1 MEGRPDPDA
10 LLRQVERAEQAQQE
24 RQAQRG
30 KLKIFFGYA
39 AGVGKTYAMLKAA
52 HKAKREG
59 ADVVIGYI
67 EPHARPET
75 AALARNMESLP
86 LREIHHKGIMLH
98 EFDLDAALSRS
109 PEILLVDELAHT
121 NAEGSRHEKRYQD
134 VKELLRNG
142 IDVYT
147 TVNVQH
153 LESLNDLV
161 ASITGVMVR
170 ERVPDRIFDEAD
182 QVELVDIE
190 PEELLARLKAGKIY
204 RAGQAHQAMDHFFTV
219 QNLAA
224 LREIAL
230 RRTADRVN
238 HAAQKSA
245 DPGKTPAPIAEHI
258 LIGLS
263 PAPSNP
269 KVIRTAARLCEAFHG
284 KFTALYVMSQTPT
297 VQDAQTQQRLRDN
310 IRLAEQLGARIV
322 TVYGDDIPRQIAE
335 YAKVSG
341 VTKIVIGRTNT
352 RTSLLRQHKSFVDR
366 LNALT
371 PDIDVY
377 IIPDTEE
384 RPGYRSPRRRV
395 IQEERISLRS
405 TGLALAI
412 FIVTTALSVL
422 SMRLGFHEVFVV
434 TLYVFGILLTAVMTG
449 NRILGLAMSIVSV
462 LAYNYFFTEPYY
474 TFRVND
480 PGYGMAFLLMIAISL
495 VAGNMARSVRRQARQ
510 EAREAHR
517 TDILL
522 QASQKFQQITDEE
535 ALLSQAASEL
545 AALLGRSIIIYPAR
559 KTLGEPTFTQAK
571 DDPHGMD
578 FYATPDE
585 YAVAVWAL
593 KNRKHAG
600 ATTGTLPGAKCLY
613 LTARNQTQVQAVAG
627 ISMTDHGELESF
639 EKNLLLTMMD
649 LVSLAVERIRLTQT
663 KNQAQLEAE
672 QAKLRANLLRMI
684 SHDLRTPLTSISGNA
699 ELLLSEADKMNPKKR
714 QMLYEY
720 IRKDAQWLAD
730 LVENLLAMTR
740 MENGSASLKLQPEMV
755 RDVLDMA
762 IEHIENRLGGRE
774 IHVDIEDEFLM
785 AKLDAHLMTQVI
797 INLIDNA
804 IKYTPGG
811 SPIHVRAY
819 PVEDRVRIEVA
830 DEGPGI
836 PDAEKE
842 HIFDMFYTGN
852 NECGDSRRGIG
863 LGLSLCKTIV
873 QAHGG
878 CISVRDRSPQG
889 SIFCIEVAR
898 EYEPD
903 PTEGERLV

>member
-10 LLRQVERAEQAQQE
+10 LLRQVEREEQALAQ
-24 RQAQRG
+24 QRG

-52 HKAKREG
+52 HQARKEG
-59 ADVVIGYI
+59 ADVVIGYL

-75 AALARNMESLP
+75 AALAENLPRLP
-86 LREIHHKGIMLH
+86 LREIRHKGIVLH
-98 EFDLDAALSRS
+98 ELDLDAALSRN
-109 PEILLVDELAHT
+109 PDILLVDELAHT

-134 VKELLRNG
+134 VKELLRHG

-170 ERVPDRIFDEAD
+170 ERVPDSIFDEAD

-190 PEELLARLKAGKIY
+190 PEELLERLKAGKIY
-204 RAGQAHQAMDHFFTV
+204 RERQAHRAMDHFFTV

-230 RRTADRVN
+230 RKAADRVN

-245 DPGKTPAPIAEHI
+245 EPGKTPAPIAEHI

-263 PAPSNP
+263 AAPSNP
-269 KVIRTAARLCEAFHG
+269 RVIRTAARLCEAFHG
-284 KFTALYVMSQTPT
+284 RFTALYVMNAAAKA
-297 VQDAQTQQRLRDN
+297 QDAKTQQRLRDN
-310 IRLAEQLGARIV
+310 MRLAEQLGARIV
-322 TVYGDDIPRQIAE
+322 TVYGEDIPQQMAE
-335 YAKVSG
+335 YARVSG
-341 VTKIVIGRTNT
+341 ITKIVVGRTNT
-352 RTSLLRQHKSFVDR
+352 RTSFLRGRRSFVDR

-377 IIPDTEE
+377 IIPDTEA
-384 RPGYRSPRRRV
+384 RSGYRSPRRRAALAD
-395 IQEERISLRS
+395 ERLSLRS
-405 TGLALAI
+405 AGLALAI

-434 TLYVFGILLTAVMTG
+434 ILYVFGILLTAVTTG
-449 NRILGLAMSIVSV
+449 NRLLGLAMTVISV
-462 LAYNYFFTEPYY
+462 LAYNYFFTAPYY
-474 TFRVND
+474 TLMVSD
-480 PGYGMAFLLMIAISL
+480 PGYIMALLLMAAISL
-495 VAGNMARSVRRQARQ
+495 LAGNMARRVRRQARQ
-510 EAREAHR
+510 EALEAHR

-522 QASQKFQQITDEE
+522 QASQKFQQIMDEE
-535 ALLSQAASEL
+535 TLLSQAASEL
-545 AALLGRSIIIYPAR
+545 AVLLGRSIIIYPAR
-559 KTLGEPTFTQAK
+559 ESLGEPIFTQAK

-578 FYATPDE
+578 FYTTPDE
-585 YAVAVWAL
+585 YAVAAWAL

-613 LTARNQTQVQAVAG
+613 LTARSQTQVQAVVG
-627 ISMTDHGELESF
+627 ISMTDCGELESF
-639 EKNLLLTMMD
+639 EKNLLLTLMD

-663 KNQAQLEAE
+663 RNQARLEAE
-672 QAKLRANLLRMI
+672 QARLRANLLRMI

-699 ELLLSEADKMNPKKR
+699 EILLSEEDRITPEKKR
-714 QMLYEY
+714 TLAQY
-720 IRKDAQWLAD
+720 IRKDAQWLTD
-730 LVENLLAMTR
+730 LVENLLAMTK
-740 MENGSASLKLQPEMV
+740 MENGTASLQLQPEMV
-755 RDVLDMA
+755 RDVVDMA

-804 IKYTPGG
+804 IKYTPDG
-811 SPIHVRAY
+811 SAIHVRAY
-819 PVEDRVRIEVA
+819 PVEDRVHIEVA

-878 CISVRDRSPQG
+878 CISVRDRCPQG
-889 SIFCIEVAR
+889 SAFCIDVVR
-898 EYEPD
+898 EALTDKP
-903 PTEGERLV
+903 EGENPA